1 MVDYAKL
8 IDEERA
14 RKGSALTA
22 AEAQERRELDLITL
36 FRNVEIELGREM
48 AKANQELKKR
58 GSPVIAG
65 PFRPIKEQER
75 IELTFGTRRPYCRLT
90 LHGIDTS
97 AGLASIQAELLDDL
111 GNMNSQ
117 TQYVIEGEGETLRAY
132 RPLVEGVPDRAAEV
146 TPSEMAQEIVPGI
159 IRGRFA

>member
-14 RKGSALTA
+14 RRNSALAA
-22 AEAQERRELDLITL
+22 AEAQERRELDLIAF
-36 FRNVEIELGREM
+36 FRDVEIELGREM

-65 PFRPIKEQER
+65 PFRPVREDER
-75 IELTFGTRRPYCRLT
+75 IELSFGTRRPCCRLT
-90 LHGIDTS
+90 LQGIDIS
-97 AGLASIQAELLDDL
+97 AGLASIQAELLDDQ
-111 GNMNSQ
+111 GNMSSQ
-117 TQYVIEGEGETLRAY
+117 TQYLIEGEGTALRVY
-132 RPLVEGVPDRAAEV
+132 RPLVEGVPDHAAEM
-146 TPSEMAQEIVPGI
+146 TASEMAQDIVPGI